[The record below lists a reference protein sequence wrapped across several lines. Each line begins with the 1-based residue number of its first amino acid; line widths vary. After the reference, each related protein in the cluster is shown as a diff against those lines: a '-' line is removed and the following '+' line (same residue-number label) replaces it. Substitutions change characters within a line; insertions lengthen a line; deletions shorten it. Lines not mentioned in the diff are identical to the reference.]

1 MVTEKELNRLAV
13 QRSFCGVIRG
23 KEGILYAKI
32 SGGCIYPA
40 ILHG

>member
-1 MVTEKELNRLAV
+1 MVTEKELNRLTV
-13 QRSFCGVIRG
+13 QRSFFGVVRG

-32 SGGCIYPA
+32 SGGCIHPT